1 MTPEAIGTIIG
12 AGAAVVA
19 LLLSVLGLVFRVG
32 TLNGTITSFM
42 GIYER
47 DRADMLKDIGRME
60 ERYERHIEGHDRS
73 KG

>member
-32 TLNGTITSFM
+32 TLNGTITAFM
-42 GIYER
+42 GMYER
-47 DRADMLKDIGRME
+47 DRADMLKDIGRIE
-60 ERYERHIEGHDRS
+60 ERQERHIEGHERAMR
-73 KG
+73 